1 MPLNAIRT
9 VGARM
14 LLNKYFEE
22 IGEVVDV
29 RIDPKANLAELL
41 VQLKGESAPVRMEVD
56 YRMEPEHFVTVHFRC
71 EREWIANLLN
81 RYLAGSRFEVDSGIA
96 QVLLGILL

>member
-1 MPLNAIRT
+1 MPLNTIRT

-14 LLNKYFEE
+14 LLNKYFEDF
-22 IGEVVDV
+22 GEVVDI

-41 VQLKGESAPVRMEVD
+41 VQLKGEAAPVRMEVD

-71 EREWIANLLN
+71 EREWIGHLLN
-81 RYLAGSRFEVDSGIA
+81 RYLAGHRFEIDNSVA